1 MMINGQFSWLAILA
15 SPAASTTTGGECS
28 YCQTEYPFEEYFIGD
43 IASQGYAPVC
53 NICAWDRAP
62 NLMQLIQF
70 YKETARL
77 TAGLTAVLASGAP
90 IMPETVREELS
101 RRANDPERLKCVLQA
116 ALEGLGRGARVT
128 PPLAK
133 LLAGEVKAALD
144 SGDVKKM
151 REAEAMVNEVQP
163 QVSDL
168 DDEIPF

>member
-1 MMINGQFSWLAILA
+1 MSNRQFSRLAILA
-15 SPAASTTTGGECS
+15 WPAASPPNSGVCP
-28 YCQTEYPFEEYFIGD
+28 YCQTEFPIEDYFIGD

-77 TAGLTAVLASGAP
+77 TAGLAAGLAAGAP

-101 RRANDPERLKCVLQA
+101 RRANDPERLKCELQE
-116 ALEGLGRGARVT
+116 ALEWLGRGARVK

>member
-1 MMINGQFSWLAILA
+1 MMIDRQFDVLAIFA
-15 SPAASTTTGGECS
+15 WPALPTTTGGKCW
-28 YCQTEYPFEEYFIGD
+28 YCHTEFPIEDFFIGD

-53 NICAWDRAP
+53 NVCAWDRAP

-77 TAGLTAVLASGAP
+77 AACEPV
-90 IMPETVREELS
+90 MPETVRAELA

-116 ALEGLGRGARVT
+116 ALEWLGRGARVT